1 MNNAG
6 INGRVNI
13 MDQNLYNRFKMY
25 DKISVDDKSGYN
37 QALVGEVE
45 HSQMSDYI
53 SLKKILKLYKML
65 FAEVFMT
72 NQMVYMLLM
81 NKTKMQ

>member
-25 DKISVDDKSGYN
+25 DKINVDD
-37 QALVGEVE
+37 
-45 HSQMSDYI
+45 
-53 SLKKILKLYKML
+53 
-65 FAEVFMT
+65 
-72 NQMVYMLLM
+72 
-81 NKTKMQ
+81 

>member
-45 HSQMSDYI
+45 HSQMSDLYFSKENI
-53 SLKKILKLYKML
+53 KIIFLHY
-65 FAEVFMT
+65 
-72 NQMVYMLLM
+72 
-81 NKTKMQ
+81 